1 MLLCGNIVN
10 ECTAVSRTW
19 IGGLLVPITLRTQR
33 TEARLLPD
41 QKKRIERAARIK
53 GVSLSDFI
61 VQNAD
66 EAAIRTIQQYESW
79 ALEARDRDFFV
90 EALLRPAEPSA
101 RLKSAAKRFRER
113 VRAAK

>member
-1 MLLCGNIVN
+1 MYGISPYTMRGDPMAL
-10 ECTAVSRTW
+10 AYRTK
-19 IGGLLVPITLRTQR
+19 R

-66 EAAIRTIQQYESW
+66 EAAVRTIEQHERWTLDS
-79 ALEARDRDFFV
+79 RDRDIFLR
-90 EALLRPAEPSA
+90 ALLHPAEPSA
-101 RLKSAAKRFRER
+101 RLRLAARRYRER
-113 VRAAK
+113 VATGK

>member
-1 MLLCGNIVN
+1 VP
-10 ECTAVSRTW
+10 TA
-19 IGGLLVPITLRTQR
+19 LRTQR

-41 QKKRIERAARIK
+41 QKKRIERAACIK

-66 EAAIRTIQQYESW
+66 EAAIRTIQQHASW

-101 RLKSAAKRFRER
+101 HLKSAAKRFRER